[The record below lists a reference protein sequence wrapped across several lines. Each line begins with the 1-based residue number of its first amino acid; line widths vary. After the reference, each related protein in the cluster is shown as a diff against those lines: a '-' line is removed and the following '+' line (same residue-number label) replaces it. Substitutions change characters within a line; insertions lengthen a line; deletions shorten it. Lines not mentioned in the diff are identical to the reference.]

1 MQPHPRVF
9 RVRSRGGL
17 GWRVTDCEMKE
28 LRMFAKV
35 FGMMESS
42 KPLTFRSIL
51 PRQPETGDIPKV
63 KQRLVIHPLGIWQ

>member
-1 MQPHPRVF
+1 
-9 RVRSRGGL
+9 
-17 GWRVTDCEMKE
+17 
-28 LRMFAKV
+28 MFAKV